1 MSKTFLDY
9 RSPSFFRRLNLLLS
23 ADWRV
28 IRLVRTVPVP
38 SQSNGS
44 EMPPPSTR
52 SLCFLTGSRFYNFS
66 HSCTANMQVPLLPS
80 RACFHTVPLVWNNL
94 LFLSIS
100 IHYSF
105 YVPHHRSVL
114 PKESKGSY
122 GKYTYMYLWY
132 LWQINMH
139 CKYHTAGLELPET
152 PNQFTHTSFSSAFFF
167 TTTTPLQL
175 LVCSILCISS
185 YFCVTFCACIYTY
198 NYFC

>member
-1 MSKTFLDY
+1 MLTEESSVWFGQFLCQVKAMAVKCLLQALDPFVFLLGPDSPTFHTPVLPTC
-9 RSPSFFRRLNLLLS
+9 RFPSFR
-23 ADWRV
+23 
-28 IRLVRTVPVP
+28 PVLAF
-38 SQSNGS
+38 
-44 EMPPPSTR
+44 T
-52 SLCFLTGSRFYNFS
+52 LF
-66 HSCTANMQVPLLPS
+66 PLYETIS
-80 RACFHTVPLVWNNL
+80 F
-94 LFLSIS
+94 FLSIS

-105 YVPHHRSVL
+105 YAPHHRSVL

>member
-1 MSKTFLDY
+1 M
-9 RSPSFFRRLNLLLS
+9 
-23 ADWRV
+23 
-28 IRLVRTVPVP
+28 VRTVPVP

-52 SLCFLTGSRFYNFS
+52 SLCFLTGSRFHNSS
-66 HSCTANMQVPLLPS
+66 HSCTCQEHAGSPPSVPCLLSHCSPCTKQSPFFYPS
-80 RACFHTVPLVWNNL
+80 VSN
-94 LFLSIS
+94 
-100 IHYSF
+100 YSF
-105 YVPHHRSVL
+105 YAPHHRSV

-132 LWQINMH
+132 PWQINML

-167 TTTTPLQL
+167 PPLQL
-175 LVCSILCISS
+175 LLCSILCISS